1 MLKYFSSFKITLKY
15 SEYFNVPLC
24 MFSYLSSFCFCQ
36 TPTPGKTWELTLLS
50 RGNKNQKKKNNEKKK
65 KNPHLNS
72 PRRDC
77 GKLKA
82 AEL

>member
-36 TPTPGKTWELTLLS
+36 TPTPGKTCELTLLS
-50 RGNKNQKKKNNEKKK
+50 RGNKNKKNKKK
-65 KNPHLNS
+65 KKKTNPHLNS

-77 GKLKA
+77 EKLKA
-82 AEL
+82 AGL